1 MLPVHIEGLSIHH
14 PAVHEKWCPLHLAAQ
29 VYEAL
34 PYMRGMNMALWY
46 LEIPSIDPQYT
57 DPSPLS
63 TQRHPTLMS
72 NQNALFLCKTHS
84 VLSLPT
90 SGHGAPVSLG
100 AQSGNPGILN
110 PVSLPHGKVYS
121 VPSTFNTVL
130 QPLLSSLFPP

>member
-1 MLPVHIEGLSIHH
+1 MLPVHVEGLSIHH

-29 VYEAL
+29 VCEAL
-34 PYMRGMNMALWY
+34 PYMLGMNVALWY

-63 TQRHPTLMS
+63 TQRHPMLMS
-72 NQNALFLCKTHS
+72 NQNALFLCKSHS

-90 SGHGAPVSLG
+90 SGHGASVSLV
-100 AQSGNPGILN
+100 GNPRILN

-121 VPSTFNTVL
+121 VPSTFNIVL
-130 QPLLSSLFPP
+130 QPLLSPLFTP